1 MSVILFHRN
10 ASCPNKSLWLDKY
23 FCVTHVGMDLVP
35 CCDFQTQRTIFFVR
49 SDRALCDRQARV
61 PWDTEHCS
69 CVSSCHSP
77 TLPLSSAPSQRDSL
91 RTLSTSSTI
100 ISGVSVSSW
109 QSSVFIMDQ
118 FSSSLWSES
127 PFLLGIVLYAG
138 AEFCSRSHKSHG
150 TRQ

>member
-35 CCDFQTQRTIFFVR
+35 CCNFQTLRTVFFVR
-49 SDRALCDRQARV
+49 AGVTGTLFDRQARV

-77 TLPLSSAPSQRDSL
+77 TLPLSSAHSQRDSL
-91 RTLSTSSTI
+91 RTLSTSST
-100 ISGVSVSSW
+100 SCHL
-109 QSSVFIMDQ
+109 DNHPY
-118 FSSSLWSES
+118 SLWTSS
-127 PFLLGIVLYAG
+127 PRVSDQSLLSYLALYAG